1 MLCRL
6 VLLVALVQQ
15 ASAEVSANDKHM
27 SQMPALPKKDTTS
40 ESDANE
46 APLAPTAPEREAT
59 DGYDTPPGGQ
69 PYATPYNAHPTTI
82 PWQKIAG
89 PVVAGVAGTAALAGV
104 IAVSVMKNKESTT
117 IAPPPRLRAKEAV
130 VTTLPPTTTTVV
142 AEDSFA
148 SSGLT
153 QTTTLV
159 IACTLV
165 GCAVC
170 ILVGICLKMLSGK
183 KKRGKAKAA
192 PPPSVVVPEDQQP
205 MMPNRMDDAK
215 QKWASELDNQSQ
227 YMPVETAM
235 QVPPLVPAMTPSYSY
250 SGGMPTMTNVV
261 PMQTMPPPP
270 PPPVQYTSTMP
281 TSGYMQMQP
290 AGIQMMP
297 SPLANTV
304 TNMPAA
310 YSVAP
315 PRFA

>member
-15 ASAEVSANDKHM
+15 ASADVSANDKHM

-46 APLAPTAPEREAT
+46 APLAPSAPEREAT
-59 DGYDTPPGGQ
+59 PRGYGASPGGQ
-69 PYATPYNAHPTTI
+69 PYATPYKAHPTTL

-104 IAVSVMKNKESTT
+104 IAVSVMKNKEKTT
-117 IAPPPRLRAKEAV
+117 VAPAPKLRAKEAV
-130 VTTLPPTTTTVV
+130 VTTPLTTTTV
-142 AEDSFA
+142 APETDSLA
-148 SSGLT
+148 ISGLT
-153 QTTTLV
+153 QTTTIILLGV
-159 IACTLV
+159 LAAC
-165 GCAVC
+165 C
-170 ILVGICLKMLSGK
+170 ICVLAGICFKMMSGK

-192 PPPSVVVPEDQQP
+192 PPTGVVVPEDEQP

-227 YMPVETAM
+227 YMPVETANV
-235 QVPPLVPAMTPSYSY
+235 QVPPLVPALTPSY
-250 SGGMPTMTNVV
+250 SGGMATMTNVV

-290 AGIQMMP
+290 AGVQMMA

-304 TNMPAA
+304 TNMPA